1 MQKITPMLWFDD
13 QAEEA
18 AKLYTSLF
26 DDAEILNVSR
36 YGEAGPGEPGSVMT
50 VEFELEGQKF
60 VGLNGGPAHYGFTEA
75 VSFVVNCETQEEVD
89 KFWDALT
96 DGGEEGP
103 CGWLK
108 DRFGLSWQITPTA
121 LPRLLTDPDREK
133 ANRAMNA
140 MMGMKKLDIAALERA
155 AAGDEVAA

>member
-13 QAEEA
+13 QAEDA

-26 DDAEILNVSR
+26 DDAKILNVSH
-36 YGEAGPGEPGSVMT
+36 YGEAGPGEAGSVMT

-121 LPRLLTDPDREK
+121 LPRAADGSRPREGEPRDERDAADEEDRDR
-133 ANRAMNA
+133 RA
-140 MMGMKKLDIAALERA
+140 RA
-155 AAGDEVAA
+155 RGGGR